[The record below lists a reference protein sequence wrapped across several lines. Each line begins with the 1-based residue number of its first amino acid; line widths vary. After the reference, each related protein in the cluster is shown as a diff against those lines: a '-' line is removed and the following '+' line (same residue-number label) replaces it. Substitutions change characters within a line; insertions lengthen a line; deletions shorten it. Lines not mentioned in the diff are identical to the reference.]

1 MSDLPGSRHLSDL
14 PGPRHLSDLKGP
26 RRVSGL
32 KEVMLALPD
41 GTLHQPQRF
50 HAAIYGAFAEPGRPR
65 DFLFKGLA
73 LGAEVAIVRA
83 RTFRDDLGAQARP
96 ITYDPARDSYEFH
109 LTAAPQYRDQAT
121 QKLRF
126 LPIADARLSHHLAWL
141 ERKARICGFVLDGDI
156 GLDRGILSVPQKGG
170 LAIDHCEFSGR
181 LVVTDHERFEAA
193 LEHGIGPRAGYGYGL
208 LSLY

>member
-1 MSDLPGSRHLSDL
+1 MSVLPTSR
-14 PGPRHLSDLKGP
+14 RM
-26 RRVSGL
+26 SGL
-32 KEVMLALPD
+32 LEVMLALPD

-73 LGAEVAIVRA
+73 LSAEVAIVRA
-83 RTFRDDLGAQARP
+83 RAFRGDLGAQARP
-96 ITYDPARDSYEFH
+96 ITYDPTRDTYDFH
-109 LTAAPQYRDQAT
+109 LTAAPQYRDHAS

-126 LPIADARLSHHLAWL
+126 LPIADERLSHHHAWL
-141 ERKARICGFVLDGDI
+141 ERKARACGFALDGDI

-181 LVVTDHERFEAA
+181 LVVTDRDRFETA
-193 LEHGIGPRAGYGYGL
+193 LEHGIGPRAGFGYGL

>member
-1 MSDLPGSRHLSDL
+1 MSE
-14 PGPRHLSDLKGP
+14 
-26 RRVSGL
+26 L

-41 GTLHQPQRF
+41 GTLREPQRF
-50 HAAIYGAFAEPGRPR
+50 HAAIYQAFAEPGRPR
-65 DFLFKGLA
+65 DFLFKGLR

-83 RTFRDDLGAQARP
+83 RAFRGDLGLQARP
-96 ITYDPARDSYEFH
+96 VTYDPSRDAYDFH
-109 LTAAPQYRDQAT
+109 LTAAPQYRDQKS

-126 LPIADARLSHHLAWL
+126 LPVDDDRLSHHLVWL
-141 ERKARICGFVLDGDI
+141 ARKAQACGFALDGEI
-156 GLDRGILSVPQKGG
+156 GLEHGVLTVPQKGG

-181 LVVTDHERFEAA
+181 LVVTDPDRFEHA

>member
-1 MSDLPGSRHLSDL
+1 MS
-14 PGPRHLSDLKGP
+14 
-26 RRVSGL
+26 L

-50 HAAIYGAFAEPGRPR
+50 HAAIYDVFAEPGRPR

-73 LGAEVAIVRA
+73 LGSEVAIVRA
-83 RTFRDDLGAQARP
+83 RAFRGDLGAQARP
-96 ITYDPARDSYEFH
+96 ITYDRARDTYDFH
-109 LTAAPQYRDQAT
+109 LTAAPQYREHDS

-126 LPIADARLSHHLAWL
+126 LPVDDARLSHHLAWL
-141 ERKARICGFVLDGDI
+141 ERKAGDCGFVLDGDI
-156 GLDRGILSVPQKGG
+156 GLKRGILSVPQKGG
-170 LAIDHCEFSGR
+170 MAIDHCEFSGR
-181 LVVTDHERFEAA
+181 LTVADRDRFESA